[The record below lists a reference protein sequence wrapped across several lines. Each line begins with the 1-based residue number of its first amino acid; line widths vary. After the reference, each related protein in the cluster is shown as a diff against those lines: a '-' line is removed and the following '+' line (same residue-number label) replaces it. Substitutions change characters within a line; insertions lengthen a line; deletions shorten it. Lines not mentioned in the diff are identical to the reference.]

1 MGAYH
6 LNQLDTTKLS
16 KDHIVFF
23 LKDNNYQVIKGETM
37 EMMEMIQTAYIN
49 GFACLKSKHPMDDGK
64 LDVCPAY
71 SAYFHTSS
79 LRTMVMPVRYS
90 RVEGRDDPKDF
101 YSDYEHL
108 GHFADSLNLTLPRPL
123 APVCF
128 GGLFAASV
136 SQIEKG
142 KSIWGNLENKL
153 TRGDN
158 IEESHFTERL
168 WAALLSKRPS
178 ASSMLKLVDRI
189 SQLEVFSF
197 VDVAGSI
204 RLYCPERK

>member
-1 MGAYH
+1 MG
-6 LNQLDTTKLS
+6 
-16 KDHIVFF
+16 
-23 LKDNNYQVIKGETM
+23 
-37 EMMEMIQTAYIN
+37 
-49 GFACLKSKHPMDDGK
+49 
-64 LDVCPAY
+64 
-71 SAYFHTSS
+71 
-79 LRTMVMPVRYS
+79 
-90 RVEGRDDPKDF
+90 
-101 YSDYEHL
+101 
-108 GHFADSLNLTLPRPL
+108 TLPGPL

-204 RLYCPERK
+204 RLYCPERKPKKRRFRKRSRKHRRRHDIYCIVAGILPLKKEIQKQC